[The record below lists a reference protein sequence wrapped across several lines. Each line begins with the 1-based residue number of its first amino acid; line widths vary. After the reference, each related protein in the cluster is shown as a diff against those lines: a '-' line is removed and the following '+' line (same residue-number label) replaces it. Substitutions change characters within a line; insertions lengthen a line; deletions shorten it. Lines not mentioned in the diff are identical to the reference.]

1 MRRRIITY
9 MTGTNTYS
17 NRKHRTYGGAIN
29 VESFNTEYRG
39 FSTMGDI
46 TGQIL
51 SDMRFDEQCRK
62 NVENRNK
69 QSKSTQN
76 EF

>member
-1 MRRRIITY
+1 

-17 NRKHRTYGGAIN
+17 NRKHRTYGGTIN

-39 FSTMGDI
+39 FSTLSDI
-46 TGQIL
+46 AGRIL

-62 NVENRNK
+62 NCERR
-69 QSKSTQN
+69 
-76 EF
+76 ER

>member
-1 MRRRIITY
+1 

-17 NRKHRTYGGAIN
+17 NRKHRTYGGVIN

-39 FSTMGDI
+39 FSTLSDI

-51 SDMRFDEQCRK
+51 SDMRFNDQCRK
-62 NVENRNK
+62 NCERRD
-69 QSKSTQN
+69 SK
-76 EF
+76 

>member
-1 MRRRIITY
+1 MRRRITNY

-39 FSTMGDI
+39 FSTMSDI
-46 TGQIL
+46 AGRIL
-51 SDMRFDEQCRK
+51 SDMKFDEQCRK
-62 NVENRNK
+62 NCERRD
-69 QSKSTQN
+69 SK
-76 EF
+76 